1 MSAWRW
7 LYLTSV
13 NVFNDTLCFFFSIFF
28 SVFYHLVTAFL
39 SLLAWKLS
47 QIRSN
52 AILSVCQKLETHRG
66 LLCGD
71 LNSVSATEKA
81 ANTKILESEIRVTI
95 INSYIYTKHAFPSWN
110 FE

>member
-1 MSAWRW
+1 MSAWR

-13 NVFNDTLCFFFSIFF
+13 NVFNDTLFFISILF

-52 AILSVCQKLETHRG
+52 AILSVCQKLETHCG
-66 LLCGD
+66 LLCAD

-81 ANTKILESEIRVTI
+81 ANTKILESEI
-95 INSYIYTKHAFPSWN
+95 
-110 FE
+110 